1 MDNKT
6 KIIGAFV
13 LGAVAGIAL
22 KKLLESEK
30 GEQVISQTKETFEK
44 TLSDFETTLHALQTE
59 VKNLLQKDIE
69 PKA

>member
-13 LGAVAGIAL
+13 LGAIAGIAL
-22 KKLLESEK
+22 KKLLESDK

-44 TLSDFETTLHALQTE
+44 TLSDFESTLHTLQTE
-59 VKNLLQKDIE
+59 VKSLLQKDIE